1 MLETKSRAFCFLF
14 VARLKF
20 VFITMSELT
29 AVDALLLDNTGVRV
43 FLSNVDMLK
52 SSKKVNIVDIGMT
65 EMVV

>member
-1 MLETKSRAFCFLF
+1 
-14 VARLKF
+14 
-20 VFITMSELT
+20 MSELT